1 MVEQKIDIAIN
12 DNNMRRVI
20 DWFVVDEKGFRL
32 LAKKMFGAT
41 DEEVDRMLRVLD
53 SAGLDTMISKDKDCI
68 LFATMYK

>member
-1 MVEQKIDIAIN
+1 MEEQKIDVAIN

-32 LAKKMFGAT
+32 LTKRMMGAT
-41 DEEVDRMLRVLD
+41 EEETDRMLRVLD
-53 SAGLDTMISKDKDCI
+53 NSAVDSMISKDKECI